1 MGSLAGRLLLVS
13 GVLLALLGPVVLAVL
28 LGDGWL
34 AAGAAET
41 GGEVA
46 LLVALLSRGHGWAS
60 RSHPAS
66 NSASATSCSSVA
78 ALCMY

>member
-1 MGSLAGRLLLVS
+1 MGSLAVRLLLVS

-46 LLVALLSRGHGWAS
+46 LLVALLAAGHGVTLPLLS
-60 RSHPAS
+60 RRATESG
-66 NSASATSCSSVA
+66 SA
-78 ALCMY
+78 M